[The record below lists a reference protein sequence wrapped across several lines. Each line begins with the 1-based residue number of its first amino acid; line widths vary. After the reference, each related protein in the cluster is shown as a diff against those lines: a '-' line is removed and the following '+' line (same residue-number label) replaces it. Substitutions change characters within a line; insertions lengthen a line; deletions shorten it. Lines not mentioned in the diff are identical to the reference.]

1 MGKWITMKVSDC
13 FKEGLLKRTTPSKQY
28 AIKSLETSPLYI
40 QNAKENLTLNNKN
53 LVIFCSY
60 TAMFHA
66 ARALLF
72 RDGIKERSHLC
83 IVSYLRETYP
93 RLKRLANQLDA
104 YRRNRHNTLY
114 ALDFLISDDEA
125 QQAINDAEQF
135 YTQIKDILDKK

>member
-1 MGKWITMKVSDC
+1 MRVKDC
-13 FKEGLLKRTTPSKQY
+13 FKEGLLRKTKPSNQY
-28 AIKSLETSPLYI
+28 AIKSLDTSLSYI
-40 QNAKENLTLNNKN
+40 QNAKDNLKMNNN
-53 LVIFCSY
+53 HLVIFCSY

-93 RLKRLANQLDA
+93 RLKRLANQLDT

-114 ALDFLISDDEA
+114 ALDFLISNDEA
-125 QQAINDAEQF
+125 HQAIEDVELF
-135 YTQIKDILDKK
+135 YEQIKNIIGEK

>member
-1 MGKWITMKVSDC
+1 VRIQDC

-28 AIKSLETSPLYI
+28 AIKSLENSLMYI
-40 QNAKENLTLNNKN
+40 QDAKENLTLNNTN

-83 IVSYLRETYP
+83 IVSYLKETYP
-93 RLKRLANQLDA
+93 QLKRLANQLD
-104 YRRNRHNTLY
+104 
-114 ALDFLISDDEA
+114 S
-125 QQAINDAEQF
+125 
-135 YTQIKDILDKK
+135 